1 MYARLSSVLFPVAA
15 LLFIGAILWG
25 YQEHQEKNAI
35 MIKAENQYQ
44 RAFHDLSTHMGN
56 LQEELGQTLAVSSVS
71 QGMQR
76 KGLIK
81 VWRLTSQ
88 AQNEMSQLPLVG
100 LPFNKTGDFLSRI
113 SDFAYKTSVR
123 DLTKQPLSKDEM
135 KTMHSLYAKASD
147 INQDLSK
154 LRQSVMND
162 HLRWMDVEVAMAGK
176 DEPYNNTIID
186 GLKAV
191 DKKIGSYPEHD
202 WGPAAMA
209 SKRDRSMKVLSG
221 KPEVTAEQ
229 VKQQALS
236 FLGMTAMSGTGRQ
249 VKVTEN
255 GKNTEMP
262 GYTATVQGPDGANV
276 QMDYTRKGGELL
288 WFMNS
293 RTVKTRKLDFAAAK
307 TKASQ
312 FLDQHGY
319 KNMTPVTY
327 DHYDNVAVF
336 TFVRQKNN
344 VKIYPD
350 KMTVRV
356 ALDNGEA
363 VGLQA
368 SDHVFAPNILSTGEP
383 KITLSE
389 ARKSLNPDF
398 KVQATS
404 LAVIDNEEEKRVLCY
419 EFVGKVDGNQYRIY
433 INADSGLE
441 ESIERVPEQAKAL
454 LK

>member
-15 LLFIGAILWG
+15 LLFVGAILWG

-44 RAFHDLSTHMGN
+44 RAFHDLASHMGS
-56 LQEELGQTLAVSSVS
+56 LQDELGQTLAVSSVS

-88 AQNEMSQLPLVG
+88 AQNEISQLPLAGV
-100 LPFNKTGDFLSRI
+100 PFNKAGDFLSRI
-113 SDFAYKTSVR
+113 SDFAYRTSVR
-123 DLTKQPLSKDEM
+123 DLTKQPLSQDEI
-135 KTMHSLYAKASD
+135 KTMKSLYAKASD
-147 INQDLSK
+147 VNKDLTNI
-154 LRQSVMND
+154 RESVMND

-191 DKKIGSYPEHD
+191 DKKIGSYPEND

-209 SKRDRSMKVLSG
+209 SKRGHPVRMLSG
-221 KPEVTAEQ
+221 KPDVTADKI
-229 VKQQALS
+229 KQQALA
-236 FLGMTAMSGTGRQ
+236 FLGTTAMSGAGRQ
-249 VKVTEN
+249 VNVVEN
-255 GKNTEMP
+255 GKNTDMP
-262 GYTATVQGPDGANV
+262 GYTATVPGPNGENI

-288 WFMNS
+288 WYMNP
-293 RTVKTRKLDFAAAK
+293 RTVKTRKLDFASAKAKAA
-307 TKASQ
+307 Q

-327 DHYDNVAVF
+327 DEYDHVSVF
-336 TFVRQKNN
+336 TFVGQKNN
-344 VKIYPD
+344 VKIYTD
-350 KMTVRV
+350 KVTVRV

-368 SDHVFAPNILSTGEP
+368 SDHVFAPRVLSTGKP
-383 KITLSE
+383 KLSQSE
-389 ARKSLNPDF
+389 ARKSLNSDF
-398 KVQATS
+398 KVQASS
-404 LAVIDNEEEKRVLCY
+404 LALIENEENKQVLCY
-419 EFVGKVDGNQYRIY
+419 EFVGKVGGEQYRIY

-441 ESIERVPEQAKAL
+441 ESVEKIPEKARAL